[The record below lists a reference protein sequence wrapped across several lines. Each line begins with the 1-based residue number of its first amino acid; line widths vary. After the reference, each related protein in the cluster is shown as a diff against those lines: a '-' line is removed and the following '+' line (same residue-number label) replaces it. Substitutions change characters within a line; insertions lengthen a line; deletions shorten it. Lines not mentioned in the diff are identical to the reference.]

1 MSESYE
7 KWTPPEGFKWIY
19 ASLLISMLLA
29 ALDQTIISTALPT
42 MVGEL
47 DGVSYMAWVITAY
60 ILTSTIS
67 MPIYGKLGDLMGRRI
82 MMLSALSI
90 FVFGSTL
97 GGFSQNI
104 EQLIAFR
111 GLQGLGG
118 GGLMVLTQATL
129 ADLVPI
135 RERSKYMAPIGMMFA
150 IASITGP
157 LVGGY
162 LTDYVSWRWT
172 FWINIPIG
180 ITVIA
185 ICWKGLK
192 LNKPT
197 KAFTLDIAGIISMIF
212 AVCSLTLFFSWGGTN
227 YAWTSPQIIFL
238 GLLTIAASTLFLYA
252 EGHAKDPIIPIS
264 LFHNKTF
271 NITTLLGLLVGI
283 GMFASIAYM
292 PTYFQMVYG
301 YSAIVSGY
309 LMIPMMLGIIFTINL
324 TGQLA
329 AKKGYYKKYPI
340 IGLCLCSLTLFLF
353 STLQVGQPVAIV
365 CFYIFLMGSGMGCIF
380 QILILAVQNSVA
392 FNEVGTAT
400 SANAFFREIGATM
413 GITVVGSLFSARLTS
428 MMNQRLPKGVSLP
441 IDSVESITPAILR
454 ALPESLQDI
463 FINTYADALT
473 PIFLYIMPVF
483 LIGIVLACFMPNKKL
498 ETKTHA
504 ALNAQ
509 DSGAQEKTAVR

>member
-1 MSESYE
+1 MTEQYE
-7 KWTPPEGFKWIY
+7 KWVPPEGFKWIY

-29 ALDQTIISTALPT
+29 ALDQTIVSTALPT

-47 DGVSYMAWVITAY
+47 NGVSYMAWVITSY
-60 ILTSTIS
+60 ILASTIS
-67 MPIYGKLGDLMGRRI
+67 MPIYGKLGDLMGRRV

-90 FVFGSTL
+90 FVLGSAL

-118 GGLMVLTQATL
+118 GGLMVLTQATM

-150 IASITGP
+150 IASIAGP
-157 LVGGY
+157 LIGGY

-172 FWINIPIG
+172 FWINLPIG

-192 LNKPT
+192 LNKPNT
-197 KAFTLDIAGIISMIF
+197 EFTLDIFGIVTMII
-212 AVCSLTLFFSWGGTN
+212 AVCCLTLFFSWGGTN
-227 YAWTSPQIIFL
+227 YAWASVQIISL
-238 GLLTIAASTLFLYA
+238 GLSAVIASILFLFA
-252 EGHAKDPIIPIS
+252 ESRAKDPIIPMS
-264 LFHNKTF
+264 LFKNTTF
-271 NITTLLGLLVGI
+271 NITTMLGLLVGI

-329 AKKGYYKKYPI
+329 SKQGYYKKYPI

-353 STLQVGQPVAIV
+353 STLRVDQPVAVV
-365 CFYIFLMGSGMGCIF
+365 CFYIFMMGAGMGCIF
-380 QILILAVQNSVA
+380 QILILAVQNSVP
-392 FNEVGTAT
+392 FDEVGTAT
-400 SANAFFREIGATM
+400 SANSFFREIGATM
-413 GITVVGSLFSARLTS
+413 GIAVVGSLFSARLTS
-428 MMNQRLPKGVSLP
+428 MLLERLPTDMVLP
-441 IDSVESITPAILR
+441 IEDIQSITPAILR
-454 ALPESLQDI
+454 DMPEAMQDI
-463 FINTYADALT
+463 FIHTYADALT

-483 LIGIVLACFMPNKKL
+483 LCGVVLACFLPNNKL
-498 ETKTHA
+498 EQKTPA
-504 ALNAQ
+504 M
-509 DSGAQEKTAVR
+509 QEPEASEEQVELSPG